1 MKRKLLASLLCLTMG
16 VTTVA
21 GATCVFAEEATTEE
35 ATTDEAAEEE
45 TTEETT
51 DEAAAEDAAKET
63 AEAIDMEGVDVE
75 NTKIGISI
83 YQFADNFM
91 TLYRTELVRYL
102 TEELGFKE
110 ENIIVQDGKNDQAEQ
125 TNPVSY
131 THLAV
136 R

>member
-21 GATCVFAEEATTEE
+21 GATCVFAEEAEATEE
-35 ATTDEAAEEE
+35 AATDEAAEE

-51 DEAAAEDAAKET
+51 EEAAADAAEET

-83 YQFADNFM
+83 YQFADNFI
-91 TLYRTELVRYL
+91 L
-102 TEELGFKE
+102 
-110 ENIIVQDGKNDQAEQ
+110 
-125 TNPVSY
+125 
-131 THLAV
+131 
-136 R
+136 